1 MKNFSDIFPKWAKI
15 ALFVLSSIAIAL
27 LSVAFALQ
35 KWADSQV
42 ESANLTLTKFDKSK
56 STELSF
62 DLSGESKSESNA
74 KSQIYAYEARV
85 HFSRLDFLLRSRTIS
100 HIDIKDIAWANGIDS
115 TAIKSVEAQKRRL
128 FFTTTQKL
136 ALDSG
141 ANLGTMSFKM
151 DFAPLPK
158 GIIKYYLIAMIV
170 FALTLFLCKSFTNEI
185 TKFYHLIQNE
195 TLPRALYQSYKNIN
209 PLYRHTFWIVFI
221 ACNVVFGFDTAQFLW
236 GRESWG
242 ATFGGAMGTWMVE
255 QGRYTQNAIAVYLT
269 QNLVLPILNNALAF
283 FALSLASV
291 WLCIYLNITRK
302 VWIWA
307 TIGLILTLSPF
318 TLARMYFTYQ
328 VAGLFI
334 AVAIGILGFVLAKK
348 AGESSESSANI
359 ANLARN
365 GGGGIAIGLNYANRT
380 KI

>member
-1 MKNFSDIFPKWAKI
+1 MLEFCFKTSITKKDGIINSSNLWEIFRLPKWAKI
-15 ALFVLSSIAIAL
+15 VLFVLSGIAIVL

-42 ESANLTLTKFDKSK
+42 ESANLTFSKIDKNK
-56 STELSF
+56 SAEL
-62 DLSGESKSESNA
+62 ENA
-74 KSQIYAYEARV
+74 YAYEARV
-85 HFSRLDFLLRSRTIS
+85 HFERLDFLLRSRTIS
-100 HIDIKDIAWANGIDS
+100 HIDIKDIAWANGIDL
-115 TAIKSVEAQKRRL
+115 TAIKSIESHNRRL
-128 FFTTTQKL
+128 SFNTTQKL
-136 ALDSG
+136 DLDSG

-195 TLPRALYQSYKNIN
+195 TLPRVLYKSYKNIN

-242 ATFGGAMGTWMVE
+242 ATFGDAMGTWMVE
-255 QGRYTQNAIAVYLT
+255 QGRWTQNAIAVYLT
-269 QNLVLPILNNALAF
+269 QDLVLPILNNALAF

-291 WLCIYLNITRK
+291 WICIYLNITRK

-328 VAGLFI
+328 VSGLFI

-348 AGESSESSANI
+348 AGESCESSANI

-365 GGGGIAIGLNYANRT
+365 GGGGESPLA
-380 KI
+380 